1 MVNKETLFREMS
13 HALVEFEVQK
23 VAELAENAL
32 KQNIPAYETIT
43 EGLIPGMNEVSKLYE
58 EEEYF
63 LPEVLMCSDAFNAGL
78 DVVNP
83 YLDKSSLEKPIKM
96 VIGVVEGDT
105 HDIGKNLV
113 RILAGASGFEVHD
126 LGRDVPLDRFIDKAE
141 ELDCDM
147 ICMSTLMTTTMDGMK
162 TVIDRL
168 IERNIRS
175 KYKVLI
181 GGGPIS
187 QTFCDKIG
195 ADLYAND
202 ASSAVRKA
210 KDLMGRA

>member
-1 MVNKETLFREMS
+1 MNKETLFREMS

>member
-1 MVNKETLFREMS
+1 MDKETLLREIS
-13 HALVEFEVQK
+13 HALVEFEVEK
-23 VAELAENAL
+23 VAGLAEEAL
-32 KQNIPAYETIT
+32 KQNISAYETIT
-43 EGLIPGMNEVSKLYE
+43 EGLVPGMKEVGRLYE

-78 DVVNP
+78 DIVNP
-83 YLDKSSLEKPIKM
+83 FLDKSSLDKPIKM
-96 VIGVVEGDT
+96 VIGVIEGDT

-113 RILAGASGFEVHD
+113 RILSGASGFEVYD
-126 LGRDVPLDRFIDKAE
+126 LGRDVTLDRFIEKAE
-141 ELDCDM
+141 EVESDW
-147 ICMSTLMTTTMDGMK
+147 IGMSTLMTTTMDGMK

-168 IERNIRS
+168 KDRNIRD
-175 KYKVLI
+175 KYKIII

-202 ASSAVRKA
+202 ASSAVRKV
-210 KDLMGRA
+210 KELMGRA

>member
-1 MVNKETLFREMS
+1 MEKETLFQS
-13 HALVEFEVQK
+13 ISQALVEFETEK
-23 VAELAENAL
+23 VAELAAETL
-32 KQNIPAYETIT
+32 QQNIPAYETIT
-43 EGLIPGMNEVSKLYE
+43 EGLIPGMNEVSRLYE

-63 LPEVLMCSDAFNAGL
+63 LPEVLMCSDSFNAGL
-78 DVVNP
+78 EVVQP
-83 YLDKSSLEKPIKM
+83 HLDKDSLEKPIKM
-96 VIGVVEGDT
+96 VIGVIEGDT

-113 RILAGASGFEVHD
+113 RILSGASGFEIYD
-126 LGRDVPLDRFIDKAE
+126 LGRDVPLERFIEKAE
-141 ELDCDM
+141 ETQSDM

-168 IERNIRS
+168 IERNLRD

-195 ADLYAND
+195 ADLYASD

-210 KDLMGRA
+210 KEIMGRA